1 MIDVAVSRKTTDS
14 PTGWAAYV
22 AAFKLKHPEAI
33 IDYKVLMQQYI
44 RGVKI

>member
-1 MIDVAVSRKTTDS
+1 MITIERKNNES

-22 AAFKLKHPEAI
+22 AAFKEKYKGSI

-44 RGVKI
+44 RGIPV

>member
-1 MIDVAVSRKTTDS
+1 MIEIKRNNES

-22 AAFKLKHPEAI
+22 VAFKEKHPDAI

-44 RGVKI
+44 KGVKI

>member
-1 MIDVAVSRKTTDS
+1 MEINVKRSNES

-22 AAFKLKHPEAI
+22 AAFKAKHPTAI